1 MLYNLLFILK
11 IELKCIIFL
20 GYLINM
26 EIANEAINNNNNN
39 NNYYAFNHLD
49 KTDFRI
55 VSLLVIGYDNKK
67 ISSTL
72 KIPLS
77 TIQRRTRLILQ
88 SEIVTQEYQ
97 PNFKMLGIKKG
108 LLHTY
113 LRDGQIRKTA
123 EKISQMEG
131 ILSVTIH
138 VGNSDVV
145 SEFVFDNSED
155 LIDIIAAIKEI
166 QGVEQVV
173 WSEEIYKIKTAKENV
188 IKSFNKYWKDNNNN
202 MNYKKINGLRK
213 NYNNNNNNK

>member
-20 GYLINM
+20 GYLISM
-26 EIANEAINNNNNN
+26 EIIAHEAINNNNNN
-39 NNYYAFNHLD
+39 YAFNHLD

-188 IKSFNKYWKDNNNN
+188 IKSFNKYWKDNNN
-202 MNYKKINGLRK
+202 MNYKKINGIRR
-213 NYNNNNNNK
+213 

>member
-1 MLYNLLFILK
+1 
-11 IELKCIIFL
+11 
-20 GYLINM
+20 M
-26 EIANEAINNNNNN
+26 EIANEAINNNNNNNN

-188 IKSFNKYWKDNNNN
+188 IKSFNKYWKDNNN
-202 MNYKKINGLRK
+202 MNYKKINGIRK
-213 NYNNNNNNK
+213 EL

>member
-1 MLYNLLFILK
+1 
-11 IELKCIIFL
+11 
-20 GYLINM
+20 M
-26 EIANEAINNNNNN
+26 EIANEAINNNNNNNNN

-202 MNYKKINGLRK
+202 MNYKKINGIRR
-213 NYNNNNNNK
+213 

>member
-39 NNYYAFNHLD
+39 NNNNNYAFNHLD

-188 IKSFNKYWKDNNNN
+188 IKSFNKYWKDNNN
-202 MNYKKINGLRK
+202 MNYKKTNGIRK
-213 NYNNNNNNK
+213 EL

>member
-11 IELKCIIFL
+11 IELKCIVFL

-26 EIANEAINNNNNN
+26 ELENKALNNN
-39 NNYYAFNHLD
+39 NNYNNNYAFNHLD

-166 QGVEQVV
+166 HGVEQVV

-202 MNYKKINGLRK
+202 MNYKIRRK
-213 NYNNNNNNK
+213 NMA

>member
-11 IELKCIIFL
+11 IELKCIVFL

-26 EIANEAINNNNNN
+26 EIAHEAINNNNNN
-39 NNYYAFNHLD
+39 YAFNHLD

-202 MNYKKINGLRK
+202 MNYKKINGIRR
-213 NYNNNNNNK
+213 

>member
-138 VGNSDVV
+138 VGNSDIV

-188 IKSFNKYWKDNNNN
+188 IKSFNKYWKDNNN
-202 MNYKKINGLRK
+202 MNYKKINGIRK
-213 NYNNNNNNK
+213 EL

>member
-26 EIANEAINNNNNN
+26 EIANEAINNNNNNNN

-188 IKSFNKYWKDNNNN
+188 IKSFNKYWKDNNN
-202 MNYKKINGLRK
+202 MNYKKINGIRR
-213 NYNNNNNNK
+213 

>member
-26 EIANEAINNNNNN
+26 EIANEAINNN

-188 IKSFNKYWKDNNNN
+188 IKSFNKYWKDNNN
-202 MNYKKINGLRK
+202 MNYKKINGIRR
-213 NYNNNNNNK
+213 

>member
-26 EIANEAINNNNNN
+26 EIANEAINNNYNN
-39 NNYYAFNHLD
+39 YAFNHLD

-188 IKSFNKYWKDNNNN
+188 IKSFNKYWKDNNN
-202 MNYKKINGLRK
+202 MNYKKTNGIRK
-213 NYNNNNNNK
+213 EL

>member
-26 EIANEAINNNNNN
+26 EIANEAINKNNNNN
-39 NNYYAFNHLD
+39 NNYNNYAFNHLD

-188 IKSFNKYWKDNNNN
+188 IKSFNKYWKDNNN
-202 MNYKKINGLRK
+202 MNYKKINGIRK
-213 NYNNNNNNK
+213 EL

>member
-39 NNYYAFNHLD
+39 NNNNYYAFNHLD
-49 KTDFRI
+49 KADFRI

-138 VGNSDVV
+138 VGNSDIV

-188 IKSFNKYWKDNNNN
+188 IKSFNKYWKDNNN
-202 MNYKKINGLRK
+202 MNYKKINGIRK
-213 NYNNNNNNK
+213 EL

>member
-26 EIANEAINNNNNN
+26 EIANEAINNNNNNN

-188 IKSFNKYWKDNNNN
+188 IKSFNKYWKDNNN
-202 MNYKKINGLRK
+202 MNHKKINGIRR
-213 NYNNNNNNK
+213 

>member
-26 EIANEAINNNNNN
+26 EIVNEAINKNNNNNNNN

-77 TIQRRTRLILQ
+77 TIQSRTRLILQ

-113 LRDGQIRKTA
+113 LRDGQIRKTT

-138 VGNSDVV
+138 VGNSDIV

-188 IKSFNKYWKDNNNN
+188 IKSFNKYWKDNNN
-202 MNYKKINGLRK
+202 MNYKKINGIRK
-213 NYNNNNNNK
+213 EL

>member
-39 NNYYAFNHLD
+39 YAFNHLD

-55 VSLLVIGYDNKK
+55 VSLLIIGYDNKK

-88 SEIVTQEYQ
+88 SGIVTLEYQ
-97 PNFKMLGIKKG
+97 PDFKLLGMKKG

-113 LRDGQIRKTA
+113 LEDGQLRKTG
-123 EKISQMEG
+123 EKISKMDG

-145 SEFVFDNSED
+145 SEFVYDNSEE
-155 LIDIIAAIKEI
+155 LVDIIAAIKEI
-166 QGVEQVV
+166 EGVERVV
-173 WSEEIYKIKTAKENV
+173 WSEEVFKLLHI
-188 IKSFNKYWKDNNNN
+188 NK
-202 MNYKKINGLRK
+202 M
-213 NYNNNNNNK
+213 

>member
-26 EIANEAINNNNNN
+26 EIANEAINKNNNNNNN

-138 VGNSDVV
+138 VGNSDIV

-188 IKSFNKYWKDNNNN
+188 IKSFNKYWKDNNN
-202 MNYKKINGLRK
+202 MNYKKTNGIRK
-213 NYNNNNNNK
+213 EL

>member
-39 NNYYAFNHLD
+39 YAFNHLD

-202 MNYKKINGLRK
+202 MNYKKINGIRR
-213 NYNNNNNNK
+213 

>member
-1 MLYNLLFILK
+1 
-11 IELKCIIFL
+11 
-20 GYLINM
+20 M
-26 EIANEAINNNNNN
+26 EIANEAINKNNNNNNNN

-138 VGNSDVV
+138 VGNSDIV

-188 IKSFNKYWKDNNNN
+188 IKSFNKYWKDNNN
-202 MNYKKINGLRK
+202 MNYKKTNGIRK
-213 NYNNNNNNK
+213 EL

>member
-1 MLYNLLFILK
+1 ILYNLLFILK

-39 NNYYAFNHLD
+39 NNYNNYAFNHLD

-188 IKSFNKYWKDNNNN
+188 IKSFNKYWKDNNN
-202 MNYKKINGLRK
+202 MNCKKTNGIRK
-213 NYNNNNNNK
+213 EL

>member
-26 EIANEAINNNNNN
+26 EIANEAINNNNNNNN

-138 VGNSDVV
+138 VGNSDIV

-188 IKSFNKYWKDNNNN
+188 IKSFNKYWKDNNN
-202 MNYKKINGLRK
+202 MNYKKINGIRK
-213 NYNNNNNNK
+213 EL

>member
-26 EIANEAINNNNNN
+26 EIANEAINEAINNNNN

-188 IKSFNKYWKDNNNN
+188 IKSFNKYWKDNNN
-202 MNYKKINGLRK
+202 MNYKKTNGIRK
-213 NYNNNNNNK
+213 EL

>member
-26 EIANEAINNNNNN
+26 EIANEAINNNNNNN

-188 IKSFNKYWKDNNNN
+188 IKSFNKYWKDNNN
-202 MNYKKINGLRK
+202 MNYKKINGIRR
-213 NYNNNNNNK
+213 

>member
-1 MLYNLLFILK
+1 
-11 IELKCIIFL
+11 
-20 GYLINM
+20 M
-26 EIANEAINNNNNN
+26 EIANEALNNNNNN
-39 NNYYAFNHLD
+39 NNNNYAFNHLD

-55 VSLLVIGYDNKK
+55 VSLLVIGYDNKQ

-113 LRDGQIRKTA
+113 LRDGHIRKTA
-123 EKISQMEG
+123 EKISRMEG

-138 VGNSDVV
+138 VGNSDIV

-202 MNYKKINGLRK
+202 NMNYKKINGIRK
-213 NYNNNNNNK
+213 KEL

>member
-26 EIANEAINNNNNN
+26 EIANEAINKNNNNN
-39 NNYYAFNHLD
+39 NNYNNYAFNHLD

-188 IKSFNKYWKDNNNN
+188 IKSFNKYWKDNNN
-202 MNYKKINGLRK
+202 MNYKKTNGIRK
-213 NYNNNNNNK
+213 EL

>member
-39 NNYYAFNHLD
+39 NNNYNNYAFNHLD

-123 EKISQMEG
+123 EKISQME
-131 ILSVTIH
+131 
-138 VGNSDVV
+138 
-145 SEFVFDNSED
+145 
-155 LIDIIAAIKEI
+155 DIISAIKEI

-188 IKSFNKYWKDNNNN
+188 IKSFNKYWKDNNN
-202 MNYKKINGLRK
+202 MNYKKINGIRK
-213 NYNNNNNNK
+213 EL